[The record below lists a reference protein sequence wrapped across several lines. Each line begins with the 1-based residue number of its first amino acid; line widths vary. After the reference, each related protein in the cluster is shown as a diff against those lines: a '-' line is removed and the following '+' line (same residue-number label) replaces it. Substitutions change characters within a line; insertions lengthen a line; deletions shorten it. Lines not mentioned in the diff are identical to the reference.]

1 MRATFFVPILLTLA
15 AVATAG
21 ETVVEGE
28 LGRKLDSVVQRT
40 TGGGYWGA
48 VLVARDGK
56 PVLAKGY
63 GYADYAGRPNTP
75 QTLFEIASTSK
86 QVTAAAILR
95 LVEKGKL
102 RLDDPL
108 AKHLPDVPDDKKAI
122 TIRQLLNHTSGMSPR
137 IGVPYDSPIDRAT
150 HARQML
156 AKPLDSPPGTKFE
169 YCNAAYAILAGLVEV
184 ASGESFEAF
193 CKKELFARAGLEDTG
208 FVGDPDLDRSRAAAR
223 LDGGR
228 PDASAID
235 WHWGWGYRGMGGVVT
250 TVDDMLAWDRALR
263 KTKVL
268 RRKSVKEL
276 YTPAM
281 SGYALGWRVLPTG
294 RGTTKVQHSGGV
306 AGFVCQYIRYLED
319 DVVIVLLSNGKT
331 NLHDVAKK
339 IEETLF
345 PRPAVT
351 AVLDATP
358 YELTEYR
365 AIQLDG
371 KGTSW
376 KVASKGGPVLLT
388 LHDDAKGH
396 ALARVHLP
404 AGEARRLLA
413 SLEKYLRGRGA
424 AEGNTEAGVYLMPY
438 RDRKRIEL
446 TEDVVIDVMPRYSG
460 RGEDGKPI
468 VDPRITLF
476 LMDRPRRFWP
486 LMVKMSD
493 AMAHRLAKDLAQASR

>member
-21 ETVVEGE
+21 ETVSKESSVASSTPWSS
-28 LGRKLDSVVQRT
+28 GRPAAA
-40 TGGGYWGA
+40 TGA
-48 VLVARDGK
+48 PCSSRATESPFSRR
-56 PVLAKGY
+56 GY

-156 AKPLDSPPGTKFE
+156 AKPLDSPRGRSSSTATPRTPSSR
-169 YCNAAYAILAGLVEV
+169 ASSRV

-263 KTKVL
+263 KTKVC
-268 RRKSVKEL
+268 
-276 YTPAM
+276 
-281 SGYALGWRVLPTG
+281 
-294 RGTTKVQHSGGV
+294 
-306 AGFVCQYIRYLED
+306 AG
-319 DVVIVLLSNGKT
+319 
-331 NLHDVAKK
+331 
-339 IEETLF
+339 
-345 PRPAVT
+345 
-351 AVLDATP
+351 
-358 YELTEYR
+358 
-365 AIQLDG
+365 
-371 KGTSW
+371 
-376 KVASKGGPVLLT
+376 
-388 LHDDAKGH
+388 
-396 ALARVHLP
+396 
-404 AGEARRLLA
+404 
-413 SLEKYLRGRGA
+413 
-424 AEGNTEAGVYLMPY
+424 
-438 RDRKRIEL
+438 
-446 TEDVVIDVMPRYSG
+446 
-460 RGEDGKPI
+460 
-468 VDPRITLF
+468 
-476 LMDRPRRFWP
+476 
-486 LMVKMSD
+486 
-493 AMAHRLAKDLAQASR
+493 SR